1 MVRHRRRSGCGALY
15 AHPMPLT
22 QALAIVAGIVVVALV
37 LGLVWQRGQGRSRSV
52 EGQPLAPAEVGTAR
66 FADGLTLLLLTT
78 RTCGRCPAARR
89 VLDGALRTDDLRID
103 VDLERHPAI
112 AERFGVLQT
121 PTTIVLDRTGAPRAR
136 IAGVPEPAP
145 LRQQLDRILEHA

>member
-1 MVRHRRRSGCGALY
+1 
-15 AHPMPLT
+15 MPLP
-22 QALAIVAGIVVVALV
+22 QAIAVVAGVVAFALV
-37 LGLVWQRGQGRSRSV
+37 LGLVWQRSQGRSRTV
-52 EGQPLAPAEVGTAR
+52 GGAPLAPAQVGAAR

-89 VLDGALRTDDLRID
+89 VLDGALRHDDLRID
-103 VDLERHPAI
+103 VDLERHPEI

-145 LRQQLDRILEHA
+145 LRLQLDRILEHA

>member
-1 MVRHRRRSGCGALY
+1 
-15 AHPMPLT
+15 MPLP
-22 QALAIVAGIVVVALV
+22 QALAIVAGVVALALV
-37 LGLVWQRGQGRSRSV
+37 LGLVWQRSEGRARSV
-52 EGQPLAPAEVGTAR
+52 EGSPLGPAEVDAAR

-89 VLDGALRTDDLRID
+89 VLDGALRADDLRID

-145 LRQQLDRILEHA
+145 LRLQLDRIQESA